1 MSMLSSMTIRTK
13 VVAATVSVL
22 LMSVALG
29 LFAVDRLST
38 VNHAAEE
45 IRSNWLPSVT
55 AIGEIDGAAN
65 DYRILEASHILALY
79 PAEMAE
85 VEKEMTTV
93 LNRLTEAR
101 RKYEPLLAPGWETQT
116 FKRWEAAWDGY
127 LKISQGK
134 LLPPSRANENEKATG
149 IYRDESRKA
158 FDECSALVN
167 DLTGSNVANAT
178 KAADSGR
185 ATYVGAQSWI
195 LGAIAFVAVLCL
207 FAGIAMT
214 KSVARPIVA
223 LTAIMDR
230 LAKRDLV
237 VAVEGGDRQDEIGAM
252 ARAVQVFK
260 DGLIEA
266 ERLTAAQAAEEENK
280 RRRTERIDSLIRNFD
295 GAVHS
300 VLQTVGA
307 AASQLDTTARS
318 MTDIAEHTRAEAGS
332 AASAAELTSANV
344 QTVAA
349 ASEEMAA
356 SITEISQQV
365 SQSAGIAGKAVD
377 EADRTNATVQ
387 GLSEA
392 AQRIGD
398 VVDLIQN
405 IAAQT
410 NLLALNATI
419 EAARAGEAGKGFA
432 VVASEVKSLANQ
444 TSKATEEIAQQ
455 IGAIQAATGGA
466 VGAIRGI
473 GATISSINDISSSIA
488 AAIEEQ
494 GAATQEISRS
504 VQQAAQSTQEVTSNI
519 GRVSQAATETGSA
532 ATQVMS
538 ASGDLNQGAMRLK
551 SEVENFLVAI
561 KAA

>member
-1 MSMLSSMTIRTK
+1 MSMLNSMTIRAK
-13 VVAATVSVL
+13 VVATTVSLL

-29 LFAVDRLST
+29 LFAIERLNA
-38 VNHAAEE
+38 VNQVAEE
-45 IRSNWLPSVT
+45 IRSNWLPSLT
-55 AIGEIDGAAN
+55 SITDMDGAAN
-65 DYRILEASHILALY
+65 EYRILEASHILALY
-79 PAEMAE
+79 PADIAQ
-85 VEKEMTTV
+85 VEKEMASV
-93 LNRLTEAR
+93 LDRLAESR
-101 RKYEPLLAPGWETQT
+101 RKYESLLTAGWEAQT
-116 FKRWEAAWDGY
+116 AKRWEAAWDRY
-127 LKISQGK
+127 MKISRDV
-134 LLPPSRANENEKATG
+134 LLPPSRANENEKAAD
-149 IYRDESRKA
+149 IYRLESRKA
-158 FDECSALVN
+158 FDECSALL
-167 DLTGSNVANAT
+167 DELTAFNVSNAG
-178 KAADSGR
+178 KAADEGND
-185 ATYVGAQSWI
+185 AYLGARTWI
-195 LGAIAFVAVLCL
+195 LGAIALVAVLCL
-207 FAGIAMT
+207 FVGITMT
-214 KSVARPIVA
+214 KTIARPVIA
-223 LTAIMDR
+223 LTTIMDR
-230 LAKRDLV
+230 LAKRDLG
-237 VAVEGGDRQDEIGAM
+237 VAVEGGNRQDEIGAM

-266 ERLTAAQAAEEENK
+266 ERLTAAQAAEEESK

-318 MTDIAEHTRAEAGS
+318 MTEIAEHTRAEAGG

-344 QTVAA
+344 QTVAS

-365 SQSAGIAGKAVD
+365 SQSASIAGKAVD

-455 IGAIQAATGGA
+455 IGAIQSATGGA

-494 GAATQEISRS
+494 GAATQEISRN

-519 GRVSQAATETGSA
+519 SRVSQAATETGSA

-538 ASGDLNQGAMRLK
+538 ASADLNNGAMRLK
-551 SEVENFLVAI
+551 SEVENFLNAI

>member
-1 MSMLSSMTIRTK
+1 
-13 VVAATVSVL
+13 
-22 LMSVALG
+22 MSVALG

-55 AIGEIDGAAN
+55 AIGEIDGAMS

-85 VEKEMTTV
+85 VEKEMAAV
-93 LNRLTEAR
+93 QNRLAEAK
-101 RKYEPLLAPGWETQT
+101 RKYAPLLTTGWETQT
-116 FKRWEAAWDGY
+116 FKRWEASWDRY
-127 LKISQGK
+127 MTISRDT
-134 LLPPSRANENEKATG
+134 LLPPSRANENEK
-149 IYRDESRKA
+149 
-158 FDECSALVN
+158 
-167 DLTGSNVANAT
+167 
-178 KAADSGR
+178 
-185 ATYVGAQSWI
+185 
-195 LGAIAFVAVLCL
+195 
-207 FAGIAMT
+207 
-214 KSVARPIVA
+214 
-223 LTAIMDR
+223 
-230 LAKRDLV
+230 
-237 VAVEGGDRQDEIGAM
+237 
-252 ARAVQVFK
+252 
-260 DGLIEA
+260 
-266 ERLTAAQAAEEENK
+266 
-280 RRRTERIDSLIRNFD
+280 
-295 GAVHS
+295 
-300 VLQTVGA
+300 
-307 AASQLDTTARS
+307 
-318 MTDIAEHTRAEAGS
+318 
-332 AASAAELTSANV
+332 
-344 QTVAA
+344 
-349 ASEEMAA
+349 
-356 SITEISQQV
+356 
-365 SQSAGIAGKAVD
+365 
-377 EADRTNATVQ
+377 
-387 GLSEA
+387 
-392 AQRIGD
+392 
-398 VVDLIQN
+398 
-405 IAAQT
+405 
-410 NLLALNATI
+410 ATI

-494 GAATQEISRS
+494 GAATQEISRN